1 MCVRNRQKILER
13 TKIVTSFKNRRT
25 KNQTNSIFK
34 EPKMKFKLKKKK
46 VEKETSFF
54 LKQ

>member
-1 MCVRNRQKILER
+1 MKILES
-13 TKIVTSFKNRRT
+13 TKVITSLKNRRT
-25 KNQTNSIFK
+25 KNQTNSIFT
-34 EPKMKFKLKKKK
+34 EPKINFKFLKKKK